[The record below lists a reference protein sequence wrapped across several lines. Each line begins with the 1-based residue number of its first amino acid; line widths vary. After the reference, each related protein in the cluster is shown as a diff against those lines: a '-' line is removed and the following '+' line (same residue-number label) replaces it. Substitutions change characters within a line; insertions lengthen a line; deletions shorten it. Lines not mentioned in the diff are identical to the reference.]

1 MEKQGLHS
9 VGGLAIS
16 REGKDVKVL
25 TLVGFVGLL
34 LSFAPVQALTV
45 DEIIKLKKAA
55 SVIRRSTYG
64 SKERDSS
71 RVAGT
76 W

>member
-16 REGKDVKVL
+16 REGKGYENL
-25 TLVGFVGLL
+25 TLVGFVGSL
-34 LSFAPVQALTV
+34 LSFALVQSLTV

-64 SKERDSS
+64 SKEDSS
-71 RVAGT
+71 TAAGT